1 MKHFVAISLVFFSL
15 TQLTRAERADTYR
28 LMAEAYQKQSQF
40 SATRVLQVLA
50 EDENEPD
57 SYFLSSEDLA
67 KISIIQ
73 ESKRAFYPLQSPEF
87 QEIIIL
93 ALPLNKGP

>member
-28 LMAEAYQKQSQF
+28 LMAEAYQKQSQY
-40 SATRVLQVLA
+40 SVSRVLNVLA
-50 EDENEPD
+50 EEEKEID

-67 KISIIQ
+67 KITVIQ
-73 ESKRAFYPLQSPEF
+73 ESKRAFYPLQGAEF
-87 QEIIIL
+87 KEIVVL
-93 ALPLNKGP
+93 SLPLNKGP